1 MGVPLFII
9 HSNRIV
15 PNIIHPAIGVPP
27 ISGTPHMAL
36 ATVPHLPTVPC
47 GRPKHLRQLRG
58 FRAASHASDSD
69 GTCFSSGDFAMEND
83 PCRMLNFKSSGFF
96 TGKFSQKKGQII
108 LRAGFTVSI
117 QLLKDD
123 FSGAIFTFPRLVVVK
138 ISWMCH
144 PTSDRTRWTRF
155 TRTPQMFTSRTWAVN
170 CLKFGHRFRMWL
182 SRMPN
187 PMDGYNGW
195 IVQWMDRMND
205 SE

>member
-9 HSNRIV
+9 HSNRIF

-36 ATVPHLPTVPC
+36 ATVPHLPTVPY

-69 GTCFSSGDFAMEND
+69 GTCFSSGYFAMEND

-96 TGKFSQKKGQII
+96 TGKFSQKKGRII
-108 LRAGFTVSI
+108 
-117 QLLKDD
+117 QDD
-123 FSGAIFTFPRLVVVK
+123 FCGAIFTFPRLVVVE
-138 ISWMCH
+138 ISWMCP
-144 PTSDRTRWTRF
+144 PTSDRTQDTGTHF

-170 CLKFGHRFRMWL
+170 CLKWAPF
-182 SRMPN
+182 
-187 PMDGYNGW
+187 
-195 IVQWMDRMND
+195 
-205 SE
+205 